1 MSRGKWFTGAA
12 LAYWMTAAGTWSGVA
27 LRRPAAGAPPPPPPG
42 ARATAPVTVDRPAA
56 TADARPA
63 ATMRAKDVLGS
74 KVSLK
79 GGLAIGTVDDII
91 FDDDGGI
98 DYLVVQNE
106 GKDVL
111 VPWDAAKFDFS
122 SRAATVDVTQEQ
134 WRTIPTYAPTELPV
148 NVYEPA
154 FQTKIY
160 GYYNLKPRRAP
171 HRAARS
177 AVTSEKNNTA
187 KGASRGVFGRPATPR
202 HISGHSSSSAATLAL
217 LTICCCTLPGTWS

>member
-1 MSRGKWFTGAA
+1 MGKGSW
-12 LAYWMTAAGTWSGVA
+12 L
-27 LRRPAAGAPPPPPPG
+27 AGAGLACWVLTTGMSFGFVPPAPP
-42 ARATAPVTVDRPAA
+42 A
-56 TADARPA
+56 ADARPA
-63 ATMRAKDVLGS
+63 QTMRAKDVLGS

-111 VPWDAAKFDFS
+111 VPWEAAKFDFG
-122 SRAATVDVTQEQ
+122 SRAATVDITQDQ
-134 WRTIPTYAPTELPV
+134 YRTIPTYAPTEFPA

-160 GYYNLKPRRAP
+160 GYYNLKPRER
-171 HRAARS
+171 REIR
-177 AVTSEKNNTA
+177 
-187 KGASRGVFGRPATPR
+187 RDRP
-202 HISGHSSSSAATLAL
+202 
-217 LTICCCTLPGTWS
+217 